1 MELQVLETEGAFS
14 LTFDGK
20 SFDVFKNEQLERSF
34 DKLED
39 AQDALWLTS
48 VDVPDFDW

>member
-20 SFDVFKNEQLERSF
+20 SQFLLKTIFWSYKHGTASIGN
-34 DKLED
+34 
-39 AQDALWLTS
+39 
-48 VDVPDFDW
+48 